1 MADNF
6 LFITS
11 QFLKISEVV
20 AGEIAQL
27 VKGLLCKHEEE
38 FRSPAII
45 YVRYHD
51 TYMHASSIGD
61 LETDSKSQ

>member
-27 VKGLLCKHEEE
+27 VKGLLGKH
-38 FRSPAII
+38 
-45 YVRYHD
+45 
-51 TYMHASSIGD
+51 SSD
-61 LETDSKSQ
+61 LTSFPSTHTGSWVW